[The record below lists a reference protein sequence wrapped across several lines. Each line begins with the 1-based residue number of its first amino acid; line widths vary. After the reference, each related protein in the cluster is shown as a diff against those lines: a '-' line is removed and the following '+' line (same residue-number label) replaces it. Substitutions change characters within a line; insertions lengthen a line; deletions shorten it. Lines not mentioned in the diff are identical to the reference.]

1 MPDVTDRVRTIV
13 ASVLRVPP
21 EAIDDSSS
29 PDSLGSWDSL
39 NHVQLILALEE
50 EFGLQFA
57 VEDMDAMQSVGGII
71 AIVAQAAAN
80 VLTSRAAVDRA
91 P

>member
-1 MPDVTDRVRTIV
+1 MTDRVRTIV

-29 PDSLGSWDSL
+29 PDTLGAWDSL
-39 NHVQLILALEE
+39 NHLQLILALEE

-57 VEDMDAMQSVGGII
+57 VDDIDAMQSVGGII
-71 AIVAQAAAN
+71 AIV
-80 VLTSRAAVDRA
+80 TDCSR
-91 P
+91 